1 MKSFRF
7 VLFLLVSALLLLL
20 CVSFVQLKKR
30 YALEK
35 YKVTCLAVSLKDY
48 KEGGTAV
55 YYVLTFEEALALENQ
70 KIAGIPLVEIKKG
83 EDVRKIKNKKA
94 VLFFK
99 NNVIG
104 EPAVVREENFR
115 VASME
120 FEKPAGFEL
129 IPVDRILTLHS
140 ILDKDLQNYN
150 EEETI
155 KRYVR
160 AVLERK
166 INILYLKN
174 PAYLEKLAMALPKRG
189 MILAVEGNNPYQL
202 KGIGFIKNVAV
213 KKSMAFILALFL
225 PLFGFF
231 SALRLKN
238 VSAQFALISAFSL
251 AAAFIIAALLSET
264 VFMLKIEQFAG
275 VKAALLL
282 PPLAVFFILAR
293 DNKKLFT
300 GKVFIFLS
308 AAGLSL
314 LVLLVVARSGNYSL
328 PLFPYEKEL
337 RDWFEKVFYAR
348 PRFKE
353 YLVGHPALLLG
364 LYIYNRA
371 RSVANRQAE
380 LVPAVFLLALG
391 MLGQTSLI
399 NTFCHAHSDL
409 GLSLLRTVFGLFIGI
424 LLGGMLILCRKIAKK

>member
-213 KKSMAFILALFL
+213 NKS
-225 PLFGFF
+225 
-231 SALRLKN
+231 
-238 VSAQFALISAFSL
+238 
-251 AAAFIIAALLSET
+251 IA
-264 VFMLKIEQFAG
+264 
-275 VKAALLL
+275 
-282 PPLAVFFILAR
+282 
-293 DNKKLFT
+293 N
-300 GKVFIFLS
+300 
-308 AAGLSL
+308 
-314 LVLLVVARSGNYSL
+314 
-328 PLFPYEKEL
+328 
-337 RDWFEKVFYAR
+337 
-348 PRFKE
+348 
-353 YLVGHPALLLG
+353 H
-364 LYIYNRA
+364 
-371 RSVANRQAE
+371 
-380 LVPAVFLLALG
+380 
-391 MLGQTSLI
+391 
-399 NTFCHAHSDL
+399 
-409 GLSLLRTVFGLFIGI
+409 
-424 LLGGMLILCRKIAKK
+424 